1 VASCF
6 NEWVLLVRK
15 RSTEILAQ
23 LCASAP
29 KRAVVD
35 ALLEIKPLSKVDL
48 ERLVDELKTT
58 PQIPRPTTRSRPKG
72 DGSPAGRIKR
82 VLTVDA
88 GLPPDQAIAQLRTE
102 LLKTSRTSL
111 PAGEALESWLKAVLA
126 VVPAGE
132 VLNAAMTIAARAKS

>member
-1 VASCF
+1 
-6 NEWVLLVRK
+6 VRK
-15 RSTEILAQ
+15 RSTEILAK

-29 KRAVVD
+29 KRAVVE
-35 ALLEIKPLSKVDL
+35 ALLEIKPLSKAQL
-48 ERLVDELKTT
+48 ERLVDELTATSQT
-58 PQIPRPTTRSRPKG
+58 PQPTRRSRPKG

-88 GLPPDQAIAQLRTE
+88 GLQPDQAIAQLRTE

-111 PAGEALESWLKAVLA
+111 PAGGSLESWIEAVLGT
-126 VVPAGE
+126 VPAGE